1 MVTDCPEVAYRDL
14 SRDPAL
20 QAVRKTYKVAPL
32 NHVDRGVMGFLVF
45 VTVLWAFSFSLIGEF
60 LAGRVDSDFAVL
72 SRILLAALVF
82 VPFMRWRG
90 VPSGLRLGILASGM
104 LQFGVTY
111 LCLYRSFSYLTVP
124 EVLLFTI
131 FTPLYVTLLDDALS
145 RRFSPVAL
153 IAAAVAT
160 VGAGIIRYDSLSSD
174 FLTGFLLLQV
184 ANAAFAAGQVG
195 YKHTMK
201 RYPVPIPAFRTF
213 GYFFLGALV
222 IALPSFL
229 IFGNSDRLPSTSLQW
244 GILIWLGL
252 AASGLGMFL
261 WNRGGCRVDA
271 GTLAIMNNALVP
283 AGLLV
288 NLLIWNR
295 DADLLRLTLGGT
307 VIALSLWING
317 RYRSGTNTV
326 ANK

>member
-1 MVTDCPEVAYRDL
+1 M
-14 SRDPAL
+14 AL
-20 QAVRKTYKVAPL
+20 
-32 NHVDRGVMGFLVF
+32 LVL

-60 LAGRVDSDFAVL
+60 LAGQVDSDFAVL
-72 SRILLAALVF
+72 TRVLIGALVF
-82 VPFMRWRG
+82 LPFLRWRG
-90 VPSGLRLGILASGM
+90 VPGGLKLGIVVSGM

-131 FTPLYVTLLDDALS
+131 FTPLYVTLVDDALF

-153 IAAAVAT
+153 VAAAVAT
-160 VGAGIIRYDSLSSD
+160 LGAAIIRYDGLSED

-184 ANAAFAAGQVG
+184 ANITFAAGQVG
-195 YKHTMK
+195 YKHIMA
-201 RYPVPIPAFRTF
+201 RYPINLGAHRSF
-213 GYFFLGALV
+213 GYFFLGALL

-229 IFGNSDRLPSTSLQW
+229 IFGNAERLPHTPVQW
-244 GILIWLGL
+244 GVLAWLGF
-252 AASGLGMFL
+252 AATGLGMFL
-261 WNRGGCRVDA
+261 WNRGACRVDA

-295 DADLLRLTLGGT
+295 DADLLRLALGGA
-307 VIALSLWING
+307 VIVASLWLNA
-317 RYRSGTNTV
+317 RFHPRARLAT
-326 ANK
+326 